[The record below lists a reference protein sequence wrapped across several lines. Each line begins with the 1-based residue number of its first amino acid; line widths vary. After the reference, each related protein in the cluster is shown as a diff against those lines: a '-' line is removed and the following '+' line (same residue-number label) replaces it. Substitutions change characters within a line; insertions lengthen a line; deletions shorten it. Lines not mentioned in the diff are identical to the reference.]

1 MPFKIYADF
10 EYNVKRFRSSE
21 KDDNTSYTEKDQD
34 HIPFIFCYTVLCV
47 DDKFSKPQLLFTE
60 EKMQFSDLLKKFL
73 KSMITAKKVMN

>member
-10 EYNVKRFRSSE
+10 ECNVKRFRSSE
-21 KDDNTSYTEKDQD
+21 KDDNTEKDQD
-34 HIPFIFCYTVLCV
+34 HIPFIFRYTVLCV
-47 DDKFSKPQLLFTE
+47 DDKFSKPKLLFTE